1 MNINTILIII
11 LFILVIKCFN
21 KINKENFSVDSNTR
35 DAIKEAVKEALL
47 DKAYQ
52 LSKDDLK
59 TLINERYQADLTA
72 IRNLADIAYKLQRNS
87 LEIPGDLTVRGN
99 LYYKGNLSKI

>member
-35 DAIKEAVKEALL
+35 DANQALT

-59 TLINERYQADLTA
+59 TLINERYQADLSS
-72 IRNLADIAYKLQRNS
+72 IRILADIAYKLQRNS

-99 LYYKGNLSKI
+99 LYYKNNLSKI

>member
-35 DAIKEAVKEALL
+35 DAIKEAVNQALT
-47 DKAYQ
+47 DKAYE

-59 TLINERYQADLTA
+59 TLINERYQADLSS
-72 IRNLADIAYKLQRNS
+72 IRILADIAYKLQRNS
-87 LEIPGDLTVRGN
+87 LVVPGDLTVLGN
-99 LYYKGNLSKI
+99 LYYKNNLSKI

>member
-1 MNINTILIII
+1 MNIILIII
-11 LFILVIKCFN
+11 IFILLLKSFN
-21 KINKENFSVDSNTR
+21 KEKINKENFTIDSNTR
-35 DAIKEAVKEALL
+35 DAIKEAVKEALI

-52 LSKDDLK
+52 LSKDDIK

-72 IRNLADIAYKLQRNS
+72 IRNLADIAYKLQRQS

>member
-35 DAIKEAVKEALL
+35 DAINEAVNQALQ

-52 LSKDDLK
+52 LSKDDIK
-59 TLINERYQADLTA
+59 TLINERYQADLSS
-72 IRNLADIAYKLQRNS
+72 IRILADIAYKLQRNS
-87 LEIPGDLTVRGN
+87 LVVPGDLTVTGN
-99 LYYKGNLSKI
+99 LYYKNNLSKI